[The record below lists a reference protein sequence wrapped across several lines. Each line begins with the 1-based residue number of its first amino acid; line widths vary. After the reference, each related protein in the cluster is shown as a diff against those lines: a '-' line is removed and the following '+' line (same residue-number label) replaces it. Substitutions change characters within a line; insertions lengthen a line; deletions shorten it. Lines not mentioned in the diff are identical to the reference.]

1 MVTKKAKDLAAG
13 DTIGVSAEALQKP
26 GKGWFK
32 VSVIRVE
39 ERLTTCF
46 VHTAG
51 GVICCGGEREFE
63 IVDSDLHTDNLMPA
77 ITKKTTYTGRSLD

>member
-1 MVTKKAKDLAAG
+1 MKKAKDLAAG

-32 VSVIRVE
+32 VGVIRVE
-39 ERLTTCF
+39 RRLTTCL

-51 GVICCGGEREFE
+51 GMICCGGEREFE
-63 IVDSDLHTDNLMPA
+63 IVDSDLHTDDLMPQFA
-77 ITKKTTYTGRSLD
+77 QKTTRKGRSVD